1 MPHSWEQRLGSSR
14 TAAGAFSEDPI
25 EVLPFPIR
33 NANMITSEAHAMTE
47 HHLHDSWET
56 LATQTMERIEAAETA
71 GDQQRVHTLRSVWMF
86 CIQKAADTYTR
97 EP

>member
-1 MPHSWEQRLGSSR
+1 
-14 TAAGAFSEDPI
+14 
-25 EVLPFPIR
+25 
-33 NANMITSEAHAMTE
+33 MTE

-71 GDQQRVHTLRSVWMF
+71 GDEQRVHTLRSVWMF
-86 CIQKAADTYTR
+86 CIQKAADTYTK